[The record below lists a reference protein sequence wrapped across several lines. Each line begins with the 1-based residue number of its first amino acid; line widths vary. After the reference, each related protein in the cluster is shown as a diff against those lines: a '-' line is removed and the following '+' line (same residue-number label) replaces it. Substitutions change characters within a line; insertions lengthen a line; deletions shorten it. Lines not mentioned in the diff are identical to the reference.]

1 MKCYFFSYGIR
12 SLYLFTQVT
21 GKLNNLSLPYNNNVF
36 LLLFY
41 RNCIFTAFWANPKSF
56 SVICV
61 NRTIT
66 LNVVR
71 RKPSQITE
79 WSFFSL
85 VFNVQVHSPVLIGS
99 FHSRQRSRS
108 WNFWKLGL
116 IWKSL
121 TSDPTQTQLA
131 GYQSQEGSIGPSVV
145 QNTPCRRKGPEWL
158 HLYGGFLQME
168 NDENCW
174 NQKARET
181 KNFCMWRTA
190 IQR

>member
-1 MKCYFFSYGIR
+1 M
-12 SLYLFTQVT
+12 
-21 GKLNNLSLPYNNNVF
+21 
-36 LLLFY
+36 
-41 RNCIFTAFWANPKSF
+41 SF
-56 SVICV
+56 SCYSTKTVYSPLRLLSKPYIFQCHLRKQ
-61 NRTIT
+61 NDHTERCETKT
-66 LNVVR
+66 LSDQWR
-71 RKPSQITE
+71 
-79 WSFFSL
+79 SFFSL
-85 VFNVQVHSPVLIGS
+85 VFIVHVHSPVLIGS